1 MARTLEPYQLVERS
15 IITKYRKV
23 LWNPFIEA
31 VKRYEMIQPGDRI
44 AVCIS
49 GGKDSML
56 LAKLMQQLQ
65 KHSDFPFEL
74 VFLVMDPGYN
84 ELNRSK
90 IESNAALLNIPVT
103 LFESDIFEVADSAG
117 KSPCYLC
124 ARMRRGYLYSR
135 AQELGCNKIAL
146 GHHFN
151 DVVETTLISMFYGS
165 QLQAMLPKLHST
177 NFKGMT
183 LIRPLYCVHEDDI
196 IAWARD
202 NDLEFIQ
209 CACRL
214 TERSAAD
221 TGDVSVSKRK
231 EIKLLLRRLRQDN
244 PNIEKS
250 IFNSIHAV
258 ALDTMPGFKTGG
270 VEHSFL
276 ERFNAMELTED
287 E

>member
-74 VFLVMDPGYN
+74 VFIVMDPGYN
-84 ELNRSK
+84 ELNRQK

-103 LFESDIFEVADSAG
+103 IFESDIFEVADSAG

-177 NFKGMT
+177 NFEGMT

-202 NDLEFIQ
+202 NSLEFIQ

-221 TGDVSVSKRK
+221 TGDVNVSKRK
-231 EIKLLLRRLRQDN
+231 EIKLLLRRLRQGN

-276 ERFNAMELTED
+276 ERFNAMESTEA

>member
-56 LAKLMQQLQ
+56 LAKLLQQLQ
-65 KHSDFPFEL
+65 KHSVFPFEL
-74 VFLVMDPGYN
+74 VCLVMDPGYN
-84 ELNRSK
+84 ELNRQK

-103 LFESDIFEVADSAG
+103 IFESEIFEVADSAG

-177 NFKGMT
+177 NFEGMT

-202 NDLEFIQ
+202 NSLEFIQ

-221 TGDVSVSKRK
+221 TGDVNVSKRK
-231 EIKLLLRRLRQDN
+231 EIKLLLRRLRQGN

-276 ERFNAMELTED
+276 ERFNAMESTED